1 MTFRCFLKCSPSTL
15 LKKNNPGGLILTD
28 ACLYYEKK
36 PNSFL
41 GSSLSL
47 SNSEVANQKD
57 TEYPGKLSKWSS
69 TGNNFIIVNM
79 P

>member
-1 MTFRCFLKCSPSTL
+1 M
-15 LKKNNPGGLILTD
+15 LTD
-28 ACLYYEKK
+28 ACFYYEKK